1 MTAHAH
7 SPAPPLRGSAA
18 QDACPWCGQ
27 SIPHEEFLRIE
38 KKIQSAER
46 TRTKEIEKRLED
58 EAAQQIRAAEAKA
71 RADVG
76 AVKKS
81 AETAIKAA
89 EDKASEARAEGKRAA
104 EAELAIRIANAE
116 RSKKVAERQ
125 LAEFR
130 SDEDGRLRELRA
142 ALEQDKLKA
151 LQAQEAK
158 AFRDRQK
165 LERKL
170 DEAQRQLQ
178 QKTAGELGE
187 GAEIDLFEELRAA
200 FPQDDIKRVKSGE
213 EGADIIHTVKD
224 AGRTCGVIVYDS
236 KNRSAW
242 RTAYVTKLRR
252 DQIAAK
258 ADHAIL
264 TARAF
269 PAGTQQLHLQD
280 GVIVANPAR
289 ALVLAQLLRNHTAQL
304 ATLRLSADARAEKM
318 TRLYAYITSDRCD
331 QLLKQIEGRTE
342 DMLELEVA
350 EKKAHDAVW
359 KRRGEMIRSVQ
370 QACGE
375 FGSEVHHI
383 ITEAPPLQIVTS

>member
-1 MTAHAH
+1 M
-7 SPAPPLRGSAA
+7 SAA
-18 QDACPWCGQ
+18 
-27 SIPHEEFLRIE
+27 
-38 KKIQSAER
+38 
-46 TRTKEIEKRLED
+46 
-58 EAAQQIRAAEAKA
+58 
-71 RADVG
+71 
-76 AVKKS
+76 KKS

-89 EDKASEARAEGKRAA
+89 DAKASEARAEGKRAA
-104 EAELAIRIANAE
+104 EAELATRIANAE
-116 RSKKVAERQ
+116 QAKKVAERQ
-125 LAEFR
+125 LAELR
-130 SDEDGRLRELRA
+130 SDEDGRLRELRT
-142 ALEQDKLKA
+142 ALEQDKMKA
-151 LQAQEAK
+151 LQSQEAK

-178 QKTAGELGE
+178 QRTAGELGE

-200 FPQDDIKRVKSGE
+200 FPQDDIQRVKSGQ

-236 KNRSAW
+236 KNRSVW
-242 RTAYVTKLRR
+242 RNSYVTKLRR

-269 PAGTQQLHLQD
+269 PAGTQQLHLHD

-383 ITEAPPLQIVTS
+383 ITDAPPLQIVTS